1 MFEPKQ
7 LDDVTKKDAH
17 SDIFRASLQQFRRQ
31 RWHETGQKHFQR
43 EAHDLQSQRRAEEA
57 SFAETRR
64 HIERPVSSGKLPQKS
79 DIGERQPAEHQQIVR
94 GRRAEPIEHHDGL
107 SNRRS
112 EQHD

>member
-1 MFEPKQ
+1 MFKPKQ

-31 RWHETGQKHFQR
+31 RHETGQKHRER

-79 DIGERQPAEHQQIVR
+79 DIGERQPAEHQQVVR
-94 GRRAEPIEHHDGL
+94 GRRAEPAEHHDGL